1 MWASPHSSLGLP
13 LSSKPKPNLMQ
24 NTKKLTSQS
33 INQCPKQPFE
43 RLKKEREE
51 GVYNQNNGLEHTEQK
66 NGLFLFRIAE
76 ICWRT
81 NVYSFFYQKIDFFRH
96 LPLS

>member
-1 MWASPHSSLGLP
+1 MGFAAQLFGVTSFIKAETEFNAEH
-13 LSSKPKPNLMQ
+13 
-24 NTKKLTSQS
+24 KKVNQP

-66 NGLFLFRIAE
+66 NGLFLFRIAQ

-81 NVYSFFYQKIDFFRH
+81 NVYSFFY
-96 LPLS
+96 